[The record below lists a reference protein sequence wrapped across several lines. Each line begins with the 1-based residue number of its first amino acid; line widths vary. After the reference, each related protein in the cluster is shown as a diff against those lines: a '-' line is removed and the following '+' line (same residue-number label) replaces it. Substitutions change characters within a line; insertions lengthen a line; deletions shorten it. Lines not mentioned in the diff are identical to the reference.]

1 MEELLK
7 LERSGELT
15 VNPEIMVYPQFDA
28 IRRSDR
34 SKDKT
39 RTLTALRFIYLMHD
53 TRSDYISSYPD
64 EKARKARILK
74 DLDFDLGIFEKEV
87 LAAAQY
93 YKERTMTPSI
103 KFLLSL
109 HKALQ
114 NSYDLVEA
122 LSEEAKALLGEYR
135 RLKES
140 VEITDIQLKQSLL
153 SRIMDLITS
162 LNNLAKTAPAQLE
175 SLDKAIK
182 QVKAELQEVK
192 IAQGGVSVRDR
203 ENPDYISKFGDKP
216 IELRRS

>member
-15 VNPEIMVYPQFDA
+15 VNPEIMIYPQFDA

-64 EKARKARILK
+64 EKTRKARILK

-87 LAAAQY
+87 MTAANY

-122 LSEEAKALLGEYR
+122 LSEEAKALLSEYR

-162 LNNLAKTAPAQLE
+162 LNNLAKTTPSQLE
-175 SLDKAIK
+175 TLDKAIK

-192 IAQGGVSVRDR
+192 IAQGGVNVRDR
-203 ENPDYISKFGDKP
+203 ENPDYIAKFGDRP
-216 IELRRS
+216 VELRR